1 MTLKGKSIF
10 SNQTQKQKIYS
21 NSGRVDKRV
30 ERRKRRKKNKLQCTT
45 LKKKKKQKVTSK
57 EFGARRIGKKRL
69 TQLIT
74 KVTFDIELSQENFQ
88 QQKNLK
94 ATQKLN
100 CEINKK
106 IKFMTQRKSSICLKG
121 EKKAK
126 RKNRKK

>member
-1 MTLKGKSIF
+1 MHNFEEEKKTKGHL
-10 SNQTQKQKIYS
+10 
-21 NSGRVDKRV
+21 KRV
-30 ERRKRRKKNKLQCTT
+30 RRSENWK
-45 LKKKKKQKVTSK
+45 
-57 EFGARRIGKKRL
+57 KKRL

-100 CEINKK
+100 CKINKK